1 MNNVPAHL
9 LNRPTRG
16 LTSSAA
22 SGLGSARPAHVSR
35 GGNRFTLY
43 DNAGNSKPVM
53 LMDKEGPYLDFIVV
67 GANPNPSRIYFEGGY
82 DPDDPSP
89 PACFSDNGTGPST
102 LAIEPQGRTCA
113 DCPQSVWGSAQS
125 KVDGKPIPACL
136 STKKLAVIVV
146 GDPDEIVYEF
156 VITPGSWNDKQN
168 GWKNYVNS
176 VGAQMLGSRQA
187 ELSDVITRA
196 YFVQGKMGIM
206 GFKPIRMISAEEAEI
221 IDEAWENEK
230 EINRICG
237 KLDVA
242 RDPAKP
248 LGVSQAAPAPQPVPP
263 PQPVQQIVAPQ
274 PAPAAEPVKR
284 RRGRPSDADKK
295 AQAQAVVGPPFMPAE
310 QQVSEPDTK
319 SGMAMPKT
327 PDDALAAALFAAFQK

>member
-1 MNNVPAHL
+1 MANNVPAHL

-35 GGNRFTLY
+35 QGNRFTLF

-53 LMDKEGPYLDFIVV
+53 LMNEKGAYLDFVVV

-82 DPDDPSP
+82 DPDNPSP

-102 LAIEPQGRTCA
+102 LAIEPQGHTCA
-113 DCPQSVWGSAQS
+113 DCPQSVWGSAVS
-125 KVDGKPIPACL
+125 KLDGKPIPACL

-146 GDPDEIVYEF
+146 GDDSELVYEF
-156 VITPGSWNDKQN
+156 IITPGSWNDKNN
-168 GWKNYVNS
+168 GWKVYVNS
-176 VGAQMLGSRQA
+176 IGSQMLGNRQA
-187 ELSDVITRA
+187 ELSDVVTRA

-206 GFKPIRMISAEEAEI
+206 GFEPVTLITPELAEI

-248 LGVSQAAPAPQPVPP
+248 LGVPQQAPAQPP
-263 PQPVQQIVAPQ
+263 PPPVQQLTTTPI
-274 PAPAAEPVKR
+274 AAEPAAPKR

-295 AQAQAVVGPPFMPAE
+295 AEAAAQLQQAPFMPAA

-319 SGMAMPKT
+319 SGMTMPKT
-327 PDDALAAALFAAFQK
+327 PDAALAAALFAAFQK